1 MKTVFISIL
10 AISFLSFSVNAQP
23 AISQE
28 AKSLE
33 GEVVQH
39 KKDQRNKL
47 AEAYKEYKAT
57 KAAAATAYKS
67 ANLQS
72 EKDFRKAKELIAQE
86 NKDFNKKYKEI
97 KLNLTKKKVDPRKA
111 DVKAEA
117 PSEAKPESKPEEP
130 KQEEVKK

>member
-1 MKTVFISIL
+1 MKLIHFKY
-10 AISFLSFSVNAQP
+10 N
-23 AISQE
+23 
-28 AKSLE
+28 
-33 GEVVQH
+33 
-39 KKDQRNKL
+39 
-47 AEAYKEYKAT
+47 
-57 KAAAATAYKS
+57 
-67 ANLQS
+67 NLTIDHHLNGF

-130 KQEEVKK
+130 KQEEVKKQLKD